1 MRQSLPT
8 PAIAALLAWFVASV
22 VDGQTLVP
30 GRDATEPQSP
40 ATSPQESP
48 PEEAK
53 VASSELEPVVGQPID
68 EGFFVFNGRYV
79 PPPYTVRQE
88 GKEVFVNDHLAPE
101 AWSPGPFFGFGMRGP
116 GRGRRGGGKQPSQ
129 FAQTERQFNEGA
141 LLFVFEDGPSGYIVP
156 QNAVE
161 VLTILLS
168 DASNEDKTK
177 SLSDGRF
184 PRFATE
190 EWEELV
196 ERFEGTPE
204 LAQRIRQIEDERAQI
219 LEEAMAARR
228 RVELLD
234 SASFKYGVTVV
245 AMVLVVI
252 AMGRLLNHRPKRD
265 SRWTDIDQEG
275 DGVAMLKW
283 NVALLFL
290 LNGFDLA
297 LTLLA
302 QQAGGFLELNP
313 LGDKLASNPAYL
325 AAFKISVLLISCL
338 ILLSLRKYRG
348 AQAASWW
355 LCFVC
360 AILTFRWLTYNSM
373 FLS

>member
-1 MRQSLPT
+1 MRQSLPALAT
-8 PAIAALLAWFVASV
+8 AALLACSVASV
-22 VDGQTLVP
+22 VDGQTLAP
-30 GRDATEPQSP
+30 GGDATVPSP
-40 ATSPQESP
+40 TVASPQENL
-48 PEEAK
+48 PEEEEA
-53 VASSELEPVVGQPID
+53 ASREPEPIVGEPIE

-88 GKEVFVNDHLAPE
+88 GEEVFVNDHLAPE
-101 AWSPGPFFGFGMRGP
+101 AWSAGPFFGYGMRGP
-116 GRGRRGGGKQPSQ
+116 GRGRWGGGRQPSQ
-129 FAQTERQFNEGA
+129 FAQTQRQFNEGA

-168 DASNEDKTK
+168 DASNEEKTE

-184 PRFATE
+184 PRFATD
-190 EWEELV
+190 EWEEIV
-196 ERFEGTPE
+196 ERFESTSE
-204 LAQRIRQIEDERAQI
+204 LRQRIQQIEDEKARI
-219 LEEAMAARR
+219 LEEAMAARQ

-234 SASFKYGVTVV
+234 SSSFKYGITLV
-245 AMVLVVI
+245 AMVLVVV
-252 AMGRLLNHRPKRD
+252 AMGRLLNHRPTRG

-360 AILTFRWLTYNSM
+360 TILTFRWVTYNSM